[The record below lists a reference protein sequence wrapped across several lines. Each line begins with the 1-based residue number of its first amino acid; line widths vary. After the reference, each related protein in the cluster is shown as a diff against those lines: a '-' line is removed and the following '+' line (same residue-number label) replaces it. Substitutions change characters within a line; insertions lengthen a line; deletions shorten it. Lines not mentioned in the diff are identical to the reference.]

1 MMAESPL
8 TSVDFMSDGG
18 TLAVGSTRGIVVF
31 VCCFVCFCFCES
43 HVFTFLFLAHINTL
57 TPKGNEVVSF
67 PFKICSLSSKQVIR
81 ILKFVW

>member
-31 VCCFVCFCFCES
+31 VRCFVFVFVFVS
-43 HVFTFLFLAHINTL
+43 HMYLLSFFWLTLLTHWKLQNDLNSLVF
-57 TPKGNEVVSF
+57 
-67 PFKICSLSSKQVIR
+67 SLKALQWN
-81 ILKFVW
+81 FVKLIQAII

>member
-31 VCCFVCFCFCES
+31 VHC
-43 HVFTFLFLAHINTL
+43 
-57 TPKGNEVVSF
+57 VV
-67 PFKICSLSSKQVIR
+67 IVQ
-81 ILKFVW
+81 WA

>member
-31 VCCFVCFCFCES
+31 VRCFVFVFVFMS
-43 HVFTFLFLAHINTL
+43 HMYLLSFFWLTL
-57 TPKGNEVVSF
+57 T
-67 PFKICSLSSKQVIR
+67 C
-81 ILKFVW
+81 

>member
-31 VCCFVCFCFCES
+31 VRCFVCFCFCES
-43 HVFTFLFLAHINTL
+43 HVFTFLFLAHINT
-57 TPKGNEVVSF
+57 
-67 PFKICSLSSKQVIR
+67 
-81 ILKFVW
+81 